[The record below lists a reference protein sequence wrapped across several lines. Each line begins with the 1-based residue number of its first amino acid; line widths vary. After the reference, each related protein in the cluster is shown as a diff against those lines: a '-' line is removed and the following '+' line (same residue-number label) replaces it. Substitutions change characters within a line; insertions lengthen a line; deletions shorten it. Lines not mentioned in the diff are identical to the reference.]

1 MHPNHSFT
9 AREFVPAALLGV
21 VLLCALLGPLDH
33 VLCAQPFLLT
43 QILSPVP
50 RHICWFSHGPACLQ
64 TEVQL

>member
-50 RHICWFSHGPACLQ
+50 RHIC
-64 TEVQL
+64 